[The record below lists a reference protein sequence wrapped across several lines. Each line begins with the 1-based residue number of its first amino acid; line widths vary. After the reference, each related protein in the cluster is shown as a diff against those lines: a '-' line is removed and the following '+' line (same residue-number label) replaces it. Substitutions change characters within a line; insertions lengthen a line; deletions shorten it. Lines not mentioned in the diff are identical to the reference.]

1 MDYSLTSMSRGRED
15 MSEPQQLSIQDA
27 FWLEMDKPTN
37 LMVVDSLMWTS
48 TPIDW
53 DRYRAVMRERLW
65 ERYPVFRS
73 VARRDEH
80 GTWQWVEQ
88 PGDDFETHFEHVV
101 LPEPGDDAALQE
113 LIASQRTTP
122 LDRDRQ
128 LWRVFLV
135 DGYRGGSA
143 IVMRAHHAIADGIR
157 MVELAMSIGDA
168 SPEGGAVVAPLMR
181 QYSAVAKPPAQPRR
195 RELTGLAA
203 SAARELGGLAGGVV
217 QRVGAVAT
225 DPVGASSH
233 GLGSLVQP
241 LASGAE
247 RAGSTSVEL
256 ARTAVRNPVAAVRA
270 GANLANKRVRST
282 ASWLESSTRR
292 GGRAG
297 RDLAELFAAAPGDA
311 DIVRKLLLGT
321 RNDTTCWTGT
331 AGTRKAVSW
340 SSPLPLADVKDVARA
355 TGATVNDVLVTC
367 VAGSLRTYLQKHHA
381 TCASVNWDVP
391 VNLKPFDADLPT
403 HLGNGFAIVQLE
415 LPTNIADPLVAL
427 DVVRHRMSRIKHGH
441 EAPVAFAIQAGLSKL
456 NKWLYR
462 TLVDMLADRAVG
474 VLTNVPGPQ
483 VPIYIAGQQVAGAM
497 GWAPLSGDQAMSFT
511 IFSYDGKVFV
521 GIACDVGL
529 VPDHEEIV
537 DGFAD
542 AFHRLSVLSL

>member
-1 MDYSLTSMSRGRED
+1 MPES
-15 MSEPQQLSIQDA
+15 QQLSIQDA

-53 DRYRAVMRERLW
+53 DRYRAVMRKRLW

-80 GTWQWVEQ
+80 GVWRWVEQ
-88 PGDDFETHFEHVV
+88 ADDQFEAHLEQVQ

-122 LDRDRQ
+122 LDRDRP
-128 LWRVFLV
+128 LWKVFLV

-143 IVMRAHHAIADGIR
+143 VFMRAHHAIADGIR

-168 SPEGGAVVAPLMR
+168 SPEGGTVEAPPMH
-181 QYSAVAKPPAQPRR
+181 QHSAVAKAPGQPLQ
-195 RELTGLAA
+195 RELAGRAT
-203 SAARELGGLAGGVV
+203 SVARGLGGLAGEILS
-217 QRVGAVAT
+217 RVGTVAT
-225 DPVGASSH
+225 DPVGTVSARV
-233 GLGSLVQP
+233 GSLGPP
-241 LASGAE
+241 LVHGAE
-247 RAGSTSVEL
+247 RAAGGSVGL

-270 GANLANKRVRST
+270 ASNLANKTVGST

-292 GGRAG
+292 GGQYG
-297 RDLAELFAAAPGDA
+297 RDLAGFLSAAPGDA

-321 RNDTTCWTGT
+321 RNDTTCWTGA

-355 TGATVNDVLVTC
+355 TGTTVNDVLVTC
-367 VAGSLRTYLQKHHA
+367 VAGSLRAYLQKHDA

-391 VNLKPFDADLPT
+391 VNLRPFDADLPT
-403 HLGNGFAIVQLE
+403 QLGNGFAIVQLE

-427 DVVRHRMSRIKHGH
+427 DVVRHRMSRIKNGH
-441 EAPVAFAIQAGLSKL
+441 EAPLAFAIQAGLSKL
-456 NKWLYR
+456 NKTVYR
-462 TLVDMLADRAVG
+462 TLVDLLADRAVG

-483 VPIYIAGQQVAGAM
+483 VPIYIAGQKVEGAM

-521 GIACDVGL
+521 GIACDVNL
-529 VPDHEEIV
+529 VPDHEQIV

-542 AFHRLSVLSL
+542 AFHRMSVLSV